1 MNIALEDL
9 PTTIPLF
16 PLSGAVVFPRAQLPL
31 HIFEPRYLAMVS
43 DALAGPRTIGMV
55 QPRGDAPGQQ
65 EPPVYPV
72 GCAGRLTSFQELDDG
87 RNMITLSGLCRFEII
102 DELERTTPY
111 RQFVVSYD
119 RFAADLSAKDEAAV
133 DREALLATVSRY
145 VARQELKSDW
155 ESIEQADT
163 ETLVNALGMLC
174 PFTPS
179 EKQALMEAADFVTR
193 CEILRALL
201 EMAGNEDSGTG
212 SAVQ

>member
-9 PTTIPLF
+9 PTVIPLF
-16 PLSGAVVFPRAQLPL
+16 PLAGAVVFPRAQLPL

-43 DALAGPRTIGMV
+43 DALAGSRTIGMV
-55 QPRGDAPGQQ
+55 QPRGDAQGQQ

-72 GCAGRLTSFQELDDG
+72 GCAGRLTNFQELDDG
-87 RNMITLSGLCRFEII
+87 RNLITLSGLCRFEIL

-111 RQFVVSYD
+111 RQFTVSYD
-119 RFAADLSAKDEAAV
+119 RFASDLKPADGAAI
-133 DREALLATVSRY
+133 DREALVASVSRY
-145 VARQELKSDW
+145 VERQELKSDW
-155 ESIEQADT
+155 ELIEQADT

-179 EKQALMEAADFVTR
+179 EKQALMEAADFAARSET
-193 CEILRALL
+193 LRALL
-201 EMAGNEDSGTG
+201 EMAGTDDSGTG